1 MPKAHPAFV
10 AHFTDPVYSDEGG
23 EFAPFGTDEGWDLLY
38 TWAERRDELG
48 PRTTVMELIE
58 GSGLGDL
65 VAELDR
71 PEPPGVPRPG
81 GQVDAATI
89 TVGAGFTQPLSG
101 RLNTRPMNPSMNDCA
116 SARAR
121 LAFAALTTRRSG
133 SVSWINSCSPKRSTK
148 S

>member
-58 GSGLGDL
+58 GSGLGDV

-89 TVGAGFTQPLSG
+89 TVGAGFTLLRLTG
-101 RLNTRPMNPSMNDCA
+101 RIDDTGRAMTMKALDILIARFDSPPELVRQRADLASWTNPA
-116 SARAR
+116 
-121 LAFAALTTRRSG
+121 
-133 SVSWINSCSPKRSTK
+133 
-148 S
+148 